1 MEIKFSLNGNDVI
14 VDVPPMKR
22 LIDVLRDDFGLSGTK
37 EGCGEGECGACSILL
52 NGLPVTSCIMNA
64 VHVIDKKVETV
75 EYLAETELGKLLI
88 DCFDEVNAVQCG
100 FCFPGFVVAAY
111 HYIKEKA
118 EADEQEIK
126 HALSGNICRCTGY
139 VKVIDAVMLT
149 CQRVK
154 ERGMR

>member
-1 MEIKFSLNGNDVI
+1 MEIKFSLNRNDVI
-14 VDVPPMKR
+14 VDVPSMKR
-22 LIDVLRDDFGLSGTK
+22 LIDVLRDDFGLCGTK

-52 NGLPVTSCIMNA
+52 DGLPVASCIMNA

-139 VKVIDAVMLT
+139 VKVIDAVMLA
-149 CQRVK
+149 CRRVK